1 MGKNIVILAV
11 IVTAVYLVGV
21 ESAKS
26 RGKNYED
33 LRHQIERLWTSPDAR
48 KARRRMWKNLRKSMG
63 KARKNVLGS

>member
-11 IVTAVYLVGV
+11 IVTAADRVGV

-33 LRHQIERLWTSPDAR
+33 LRHQVERLWTSPDAK
-48 KARRRMWKNLRKSMG
+48 KARRRMGKNLRKTIG
-63 KARKNVLGS
+63 RARKSVLGN